1 MALVQIN
8 PGDILCVRVSDKDV
22 ISSAYGADYSV
33 ASVWIHMSYND
44 LLHHVSAVTILKG
57 KTAGVTR
64 KKTPG
69 AKFSRHISLAAKALQ
84 TRCWST
90 GNAVT
95 PEKIMTSLQKH
106 FKSLPTSEYKN
117 ITPRA
122 RELLSARP
130 EFEQILNKVQETIH
144 HGHCS

>member
-1 MALVQIN
+1 MALIQIN

-22 ISSAYGADYSV
+22 ISSAYGVNYSV
-33 ASVWIHMSYND
+33 ASVWIHMSYDD

-57 KTAGVTR
+57 KTGVIR
-64 KKTPG
+64 KSKTPG
-69 AKFSRHISLAAKALQ
+69 AKFSRHVSLTARALQ
-84 TRCWST
+84 TGHWCT

-95 PEKIMTSLQKH
+95 PEEIMLALQKH

-122 RELLSARP
+122 RELLSTSP
-130 EFEQILNKVQETIH
+130 EFKQILNKIQEAMP
-144 HGHCS
+144 